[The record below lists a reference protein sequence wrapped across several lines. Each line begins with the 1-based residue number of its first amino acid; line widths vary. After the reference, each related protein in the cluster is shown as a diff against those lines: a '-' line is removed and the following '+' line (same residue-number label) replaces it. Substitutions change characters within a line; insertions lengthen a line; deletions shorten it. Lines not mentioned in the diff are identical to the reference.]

1 MDLQDALN
9 SNSDCEDDLF
19 VPNRNGRIATM
30 NNSAHHSATI
40 KNQTT
45 ELFSAPNMKIMN
57 TPSSAFDDD
66 YLIGTSP
73 DRKLTTPLAKN
84 DRLNHTIDDFNSIN
98 IHYEKSFLLLDG
110 LEELRVNTPEIF
122 AKRLGCKIDSK
133 MKVISIFG
141 NTGDGKS
148 HTMNHVFFEGE
159 EIFRTSAAQDSCTLG
174 VWAAYQ
180 PKLGILCLD
189 TEGLLGA
196 TTNGDQRMRLL
207 LKVLAISD
215 IAIYRTRAER
225 LHRDLFTF
233 LGTASKAF
241 YKHFSSALQSL
252 GLPGPATSLGPA
264 VFVFHETLNTQ
275 TIKSSK
281 PNFRNCCF
289 FSFRS
294 ICFLDLHSLSFA
306 NGSLTFSVFCFVSH
320 FRLCEFNFDKSNSC

>member
-9 SNSDCEDDLF
+9 STSDCEDDML
-19 VPNRNGRIATM
+19 VTSRHSRRTTAT
-30 NNSAHHSATI
+30 NNSAQYSATI

-45 ELFSAPNMKIMN
+45 ERFVAPNMKI
-57 TPSSAFDDD
+57 TTTTSQEDD

-73 DRKLTTPLAKN
+73 DRKFTSPLAKK
-84 DRLNHTIDDFNSIN
+84 DRLNHTVDELKSIN

-110 LEELRVNTPEIF
+110 CEELRVMTPEIF
-122 AKRLGCKIDSK
+122 AKRLGCPVDSK

-148 HTMNHVFFEGE
+148 HTMNHIFFDGE

-180 PKLGILCLD
+180 PALGILCLD

-196 TTNGDQRMRLL
+196 TANGDQRMRLL

-215 IAIYRTRAER
+215 IAIYRTRSER

-275 TIKSSK
+275 TVKSSEFISDSFHSL
-281 PNFRNCCF
+281 PYFNTSFNNIFRF
-289 FSFRS
+289 FSMPFKQLLIRVQRTY
-294 ICFLDLHSLSFA
+294 CANVFL
-306 NGSLTFSVFCFVSH
+306 
-320 FRLCEFNFDKSNSC
+320 K

>member
-19 VPNRNGRIATM
+19 VPHRHSRLSSAM
-30 NNSAHHSATI
+30 NNSAQHSATI

-45 ELFSAPNMKIMN
+45 ELFLTPNMKIKNN
-57 TPSSAFDDD
+57 TPSNDDD

-73 DRKLTTPLAKN
+73 DHKLTTPLAN
-84 DRLNHTIDDFNSIN
+84 NNERLNHTIDDLKSIN

-110 LEELRVNTPEIF
+110 CEELRVNTPEIF
-122 AKRLGCKIDSK
+122 AKRLGCSLDSK

-148 HTMNHVFFEGE
+148 HTMNNVFFDGE

-180 PKLGILCLD
+180 PALGILCLD

-275 TIKSSK
+275 TVKSSEFK
-281 PNFRNCCF
+281 LLQTQNFRNC
-289 FSFRS
+289 FS
-294 ICFLDLHSLSFA
+294 SFSRFTIYSA
-306 NGSLTFSVFCFVSH
+306 PFSVFCFVAY
-320 FRLCEFNFDKSNSC
+320 FYIRFIYIFEFKF

>member
-19 VPNRNGRIATM
+19 VPNRHGRTTTM

-57 TPSSAFDDD
+57 TPSNNDD
-66 YLIGTSP
+66 YLIGISP

-84 DRLNHTIDDFNSIN
+84 DRLHHTIDDFNSIN

-148 HTMNHVFFEGE
+148 HTMNHVFFDGE

-289 FSFRS
+289 FPIQFA
-294 ICFLDLHSLSFA
+294 FLTYIHQTLRMVH
-306 NGSLTFSVFCFVSH
+306 
-320 FRLCEFNFDKSNSC
+320 

>member
-1 MDLQDALN
+1 MQADLQDALN
-9 SNSDCEDDLF
+9 SDCEDDMF
-19 VPNRNGRIATM
+19 ITNRHNRRSDTAQY
-30 NNSAHHSATI
+30 SATI
-40 KNQTT
+40 KNQTSERFLAT
-45 ELFSAPNMKIMN
+45 KMKI
-57 TPSSAFDDD
+57 TSISSNEDNFM
-66 YLIGTSP
+66 IGTSP
-73 DRKLTTPLAKN
+73 DRKMQSPLSKKE
-84 DRLNHTIDDFNSIN
+84 RLNHTVDDLKSIN

-110 LEELRVNTPEIF
+110 YEELRVNTHEIF
-122 AKRLGCKIDSK
+122 AKRLGCALDSK

-148 HTMNHVFFEGE
+148 HTMNHIFFDGE

-180 PKLGILCLD
+180 PALGVLCID

-196 TTNGDQRMRLL
+196 TNNSDQRMRLL

-215 IAIYRTRAER
+215 IAIYRTRSER

-241 YKHFSSALQSL
+241 YKHFSGALQSL

-264 VFVFHETLNTQ
+264 IFVFHETLNTQ

-281 PNFRNCCF
+281 LELN
-289 FSFRS
+289 SFRP
-294 ICFLDLHSLSFA
+294 IEMFY
-306 NGSLTFSVFCFVSH
+306 
-320 FRLCEFNFDKSNSC
+320 

>member
-9 SNSDCEDDLF
+9 STSDCEDDMF
-19 VPNRNGRIATM
+19 VTNHHNRRMVT
-30 NNSAHHSATI
+30 NNSAQYSATI

-45 ELFSAPNMKIMN
+45 ERFVAPNMKI
-57 TPSSAFDDD
+57 TSTSSKDED
-66 YLIGTSP
+66 YLIGRSP
-73 DRKLTTPLAKN
+73 DHKLTSPLAKK
-84 DRLNHTIDDFNSIN
+84 DRLNHTIDDLKSIN

-110 LEELRVNTPEIF
+110 CEELRVNTPEIF
-122 AKRLGCKIDSK
+122 AKRLGCTLDSK

-148 HTMNHVFFEGE
+148 HTMNHIFFDGE

-180 PKLGILCLD
+180 PALNILCLD

-215 IAIYRTRAER
+215 IAIYRTRSER

-241 YKHFSSALQSL
+241 YKHFSAALQSL

-275 TIKSSK
+275 TIKSSE
-281 PNFRNCCF
+281 FI
-289 FSFRS
+289 SHTHTHDYIVIS
-294 ICFLDLHSLSFA
+294 QHIFLNPFPD
-306 NGSLTFSVFCFVSH
+306 
-320 FRLCEFNFDKSNSC
+320 SCV

>member
-19 VPNRNGRIATM
+19 VPNRHHRRTTT
-30 NNSAHHSATI
+30 STQHSATI

-45 ELFSAPNMKIMN
+45 ELFSAPNMKIMSAV
-57 TPSSAFDDD
+57 SSSTNDG
-66 YLIGTSP
+66 YLIGGASP
-73 DRKLTTPLAKN
+73 NLHHHKLSSPLNAKPG
-84 DRLNHTIDDFNSIN
+84 RLNHTVDDLKSIN

-122 AKRLGCKIDSK
+122 AKRLGCTLDSK
-133 MKVISIFG
+133 MKVVSIFG

-148 HTMNHVFFEGE
+148 HTMNHVFFDGE
-159 EIFRTSAAQDSCTLG
+159 DIFSTSAEQDSCTLG

-180 PKLGILCLD
+180 PALGILCLD

-241 YKHFSSALQSL
+241 YKHFSVALQSL

-275 TIKSSK
+275 IIKSSE
-281 PNFRNCCF
+281 F
-289 FSFRS
+289 FCEAVTF
-294 ICFLDLHSLSFA
+294 
-306 NGSLTFSVFCFVSH
+306 SLTYILFH
-320 FRLCEFNFDKSNSC
+320 LRTIH